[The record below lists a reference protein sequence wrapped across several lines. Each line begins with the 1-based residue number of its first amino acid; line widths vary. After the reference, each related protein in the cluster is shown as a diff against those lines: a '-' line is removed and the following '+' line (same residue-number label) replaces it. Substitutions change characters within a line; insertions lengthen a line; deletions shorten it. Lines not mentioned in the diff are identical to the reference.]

1 MNVSLTIALPV
12 IEKLGWAACRAR
24 HDHQSLLNTLART
37 SSQAPLMSQ
46 LKLEDSALDTHRMTY
61 NPEDLPN
68 HRNVDSF
75 VRLTLPH
82 AAIARQKP
90 GRPPPRPPARA
101 QTPSRLSTGTMARA
115 TTRIPAQPDR
125 LRSRP
130 VHPVVAATTTLA
142 SLLLR
147 ISGERSH
154 LRETAVDPPGT
165 RSSAHPTP
173 RGPGLAPII
182 LNRPRT
188 STDNT
193 SLM

>member
-12 IEKLGWAACRAR
+12 VGKLGWAACRALLDR
-24 HDHQSLLNTLART
+24 LNSLNTLART

-46 LKLEDSALDTHRMTY
+46 LKLEDSALESHQMTS
-61 NPEDLPN
+61 NPEDLPS

-82 AAIARQKP
+82 AAIARLKP

-130 VHPVVAATTTLA
+130 VHPVVAATTT
-142 SLLLR
+142 
-147 ISGERSH
+147 
-154 LRETAVDPPGT
+154 
-165 RSSAHPTP
+165 
-173 RGPGLAPII
+173 
-182 LNRPRT
+182 
-188 STDNT
+188 
-193 SLM
+193 